1 LEELDQS
8 AARGPFAELLSR
20 RQILKRA
27 SVLGLGGMVASALPA
42 AERLLAT
49 VAPASAAVLP
59 TDATLQAFA
68 DTIVPGRKALRTDLG
83 NEIDALAIAGADSEP
98 GAVQADALLLY
109 HDPLIGFDALAPAF
123 LADIDAR
130 ALTRGGPFLTL
141 SFDKRVAVCLD
152 GLAASNPSVQ
162 VWEAAAAVPFV
173 AFLIAGTQKNATI
186 DTASGL
192 QVIGHPG
199 IAPQGY
205 ADFSYRKKL
214 SRERTS
220 NGSLP

>member
-1 LEELDQS
+1 MEELDQS
-8 AARGPFAELLSR
+8 AVRGPFAELLSR

-49 VAPASAAVLP
+49 VAPAAAAVTP

-68 DTIVPGRKALRTDLG
+68 DTVVPGRKAVRTDLG
-83 NEIDALAIAGADSEP
+83 NDIDALAIAGADPEP

-123 LADIDAR
+123 LADLDAR

-141 SFDKRVAVCLD
+141 PFAKRVAVCVD

-173 AFLIAGTQKNATI
+173 AFLIAGAQKNATI
-186 DTASGL
+186 DTAPGL

-205 ADFSYRKKL
+205 ADFSYRKRL